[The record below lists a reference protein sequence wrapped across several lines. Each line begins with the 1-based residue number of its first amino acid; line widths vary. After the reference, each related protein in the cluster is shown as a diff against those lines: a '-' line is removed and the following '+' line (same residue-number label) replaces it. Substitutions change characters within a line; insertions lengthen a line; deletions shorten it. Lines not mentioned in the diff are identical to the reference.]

1 MLIVEKSIWSKRR
14 NSVLIK
20 RKKTMPELPE
30 VETVKRGLS
39 PFLAGRKIVSVKK
52 TRPDLRWPIPGSLE
66 SVLTGARVLKLE
78 RRGKYILWHT
88 QDEMVMILHLGM
100 SGRVL
105 ITKDLPKVKNA
116 HDHLTFKTEDGF
128 FIRYNDPRRFGF
140 IDIVPL
146 KKLAEYPSLAALGFE
161 PLSNAFNASALR
173 QKINNKQ
180 SPIKS
185 VLLDQ
190 TIIAG
195 LGNIY
200 VCEALHRSGISPRR
214 KAKNISKNKIDSL
227 VIAIRVVLQDAINAG
242 GSTLKDH
249 LQTSGEMGY
258 FQHQFRVYSRE
269 GKDCMKKSCSGTIK
283 RIIQSGRS
291 TFFCGMCQ
299 R

>member
-1 MLIVEKSIWSKRR
+1 
-14 NSVLIK
+14 
-20 RKKTMPELPE
+20 MPELPE

-39 PFLAGRKIVSVKK
+39 PFLAGRKIVSVEKA
-52 TRPDLRWPIPGSLE
+52 RPDLRWPIPRSLE
-66 SVLTGARVLKLE
+66 HVLTGTRVLKLE
-78 RRGKYILWHT
+78 RRGKYILWYT
-88 QDEMVMILHLGM
+88 QDGMVMILHLGM

-105 ITKDLPKVKNA
+105 ITKDLPKVKND
-116 HDHLTFKTEDGF
+116 HDHLIFETEDGF

-146 KKLAEYPSLAALGFE
+146 KNLAEYRSLAALGPE
-161 PLSNAFNASALR
+161 PLSNEFNASSLR
-173 QKINNKQ
+173 QKISKKQ

-214 KAKNISKNKIDSL
+214 KAKNISENKIDSL

-249 LQTSGEMGY
+249 LQTTGEMGY

-269 GKDCMKKSCSGTIK
+269 GEKCMKKSCSGIIK

-291 TFFCGMCQ
+291 TFFCGRCQ

>member
-1 MLIVEKSIWSKRR
+1 
-14 NSVLIK
+14 
-20 RKKTMPELPE
+20 MPELPE

-39 PFLAGRKIVSVKK
+39 PFLAGRKIVSVEKA
-52 TRPDLRWPIPGSLE
+52 RPDLRWPIPRSLE
-66 SVLTGARVLKLE
+66 HVLTGTRVLKLE
-78 RRGKYILWHT
+78 RRGKYILWYT
-88 QDEMVMILHLGM
+88 QDGMVMILHLGM

-105 ITKDLPKVKNA
+105 ITKDLPKAKNA
-116 HDHLTFKTEDGF
+116 HDHLIFETEDGF

-146 KKLAEYPSLAALGFE
+146 KNLAEYRSLAALGPE
-161 PLSNAFNASALR
+161 PLSNEFNASALR
-173 QKINNKQ
+173 QKINKKQ

-214 KAKNISKNKIDSL
+214 KAKNISENKIDSL

-249 LQTSGEMGY
+249 LQTTGEMGY

-269 GKDCMKKSCSGTIK
+269 GEECMKKSCSGIIK

-291 TFFCGMCQ
+291 TFFCGKCQ

>member
-1 MLIVEKSIWSKRR
+1 
-14 NSVLIK
+14 
-20 RKKTMPELPE
+20 MPELPE
-30 VETVKRGLS
+30 VEIVKRGLS
-39 PFLAGRKIVSVKK
+39 PFLAGRKIVRVEK

-66 SVLTGARVLKLE
+66 HVLTDARVLRLE

-105 ITKDLPKVKNA
+105 VTKDLPKVKNV

-140 IDIVPL
+140 VDIVPL
-146 KKLAEYPSLAALGFE
+146 KNLAKYPSLAALGPE

-173 QKINNKQ
+173 QKINKKQ

-185 VLLDQ
+185 ALLDQ

-214 KAKNISKNKIDSL
+214 RAKNISESKIDSL
-227 VIAIRVVLQDAINAG
+227 VIDIRVVLQDAINAG

-269 GKDCMKKSCSGTIK
+269 GEECMKKSCSGTIK

-291 TFFCGMCQ
+291 TFFCGKCQ

>member
-1 MLIVEKSIWSKRR
+1 
-14 NSVLIK
+14 
-20 RKKTMPELPE
+20 MPELPE

-39 PFLAGRKIVSVKK
+39 PFLAGRKIVSVEKA
-52 TRPDLRWPIPGSLE
+52 RPDLRWPIPRSLE
-66 SVLTGARVLKLE
+66 HVLTGTRVLKLE
-78 RRGKYILWHT
+78 RRGKYILWYT
-88 QDEMVMILHLGM
+88 QDGMVMILHLGM

-105 ITKDLPKVKNA
+105 ITKDLPKAKNA
-116 HDHLTFKTEDGF
+116 HDHLIFETEDGF

-146 KKLAEYPSLAALGFE
+146 KNLAEYRSLAALGPE
-161 PLSNAFNASALR
+161 PLSNEFNASSLR
-173 QKINNKQ
+173 QKISKKQ

-214 KAKNISKNKIDSL
+214 KAKNISENKIDSL

-249 LQTSGEMGY
+249 LQTTGEMGY

-269 GKDCMKKSCSGTIK
+269 GEKCVKKSCSGIIK

-291 TFFCGMCQ
+291 TFFCGRCQ

>member
-1 MLIVEKSIWSKRR
+1 
-14 NSVLIK
+14 
-20 RKKTMPELPE
+20 MPELPE

-39 PFLAGRKIVSVKK
+39 PFLAGRKIVSVEKA
-52 TRPDLRWPIPGSLE
+52 RPDLRWPIPRSLE
-66 SVLTGARVLKLE
+66 HVLTGTRVLKLE
-78 RRGKYILWHT
+78 RRGKYILWYT
-88 QDEMVMILHLGM
+88 QDGMVMILHLGM

-105 ITKDLPKVKNA
+105 ITKDLPKAKNA
-116 HDHLTFKTEDGF
+116 HDHLIFETEDGF

-146 KKLAEYPSLAALGFE
+146 KNLAEYRSLAALGPE
-161 PLSNAFNASALR
+161 PLSNEFNASSLR
-173 QKINNKQ
+173 QKISKKQ

-214 KAKNISKNKIDSL
+214 KAKNISENKIDSL

-249 LQTSGEMGY
+249 LQTTGEMGY

-269 GKDCMKKSCSGTIK
+269 GEKCTKKSCSGIIK

-291 TFFCGMCQ
+291 TFFCGKCQ

>member
-1 MLIVEKSIWSKRR
+1 
-14 NSVLIK
+14 
-20 RKKTMPELPE
+20 MPELPE

-39 PFLAGRKIVSVKK
+39 PFLTGRKIVSVEKA
-52 TRPDLRWPIPGSLE
+52 RPDLRWPIPESLE
-66 SVLTGARVLKLE
+66 HVLTGARVLKLE
-78 RRGKYILWHT
+78 RRGKYILWYT
-88 QDEMVMILHLGM
+88 QDGMVMILHLGM

-116 HDHLTFKTEDGF
+116 HDHLIFETEDGF

-146 KKLAEYPSLAALGFE
+146 KNLAEYRSLAALGPE

-173 QKINNKQ
+173 QKINKKQ

-214 KAKNISKNKIDSL
+214 KAKNISENKIYSL
-227 VIAIRVVLQDAINAG
+227 VIAIRVVLQDAIDAG

-249 LQTSGEMGY
+249 LQTTGEMGY

-269 GKDCMKKSCSGTIK
+269 GEGCMKKSCPGIIK

-291 TFFCGMCQ
+291 TFFCGKCQ

>member
-1 MLIVEKSIWSKRR
+1 
-14 NSVLIK
+14 
-20 RKKTMPELPE
+20 MPELPE

-39 PFLAGRKIVSVKK
+39 PFLAGRKIVSVEKA
-52 TRPDLRWPIPGSLE
+52 RPDLRWPIPRSLE
-66 SVLTGARVLKLE
+66 HVLTGTRVLKLE
-78 RRGKYILWHT
+78 RRGKYILWYT
-88 QDEMVMILHLGM
+88 QDGMVMILHLGM

-105 ITKDLPKVKNA
+105 ITKDLPKAKNA
-116 HDHLTFKTEDGF
+116 HDHLIFETEDGF

-146 KKLAEYPSLAALGFE
+146 KNLAEYRSLAALGPE
-161 PLSNAFNASALR
+161 PLSNEFNASSLR
-173 QKINNKQ
+173 QKISKKQ

-214 KAKNISKNKIDSL
+214 KAKNISENKIDSL

-249 LQTSGEMGY
+249 LQTTGEMGY

-269 GKDCMKKSCSGTIK
+269 GEECMKKSCSGIIK

-291 TFFCGMCQ
+291 TFFCGKCQ

>member
-1 MLIVEKSIWSKRR
+1 
-14 NSVLIK
+14 
-20 RKKTMPELPE
+20 MPELPE

-39 PFLAGRKIVSVKK
+39 PFLAGRKIVSVEKA
-52 TRPDLRWPIPGSLE
+52 RPDLRWPIPRSLE
-66 SVLTGARVLKLE
+66 HVLTGTRVLKLE
-78 RRGKYILWHT
+78 RRGKYILWYT
-88 QDEMVMILHLGM
+88 QDGMVMILHLGM

-105 ITKDLPKVKNA
+105 ITKDLPKAKNA
-116 HDHLTFKTEDGF
+116 HDHLIFETEDGF

-146 KKLAEYPSLAALGFE
+146 KNLAEYRSLAALGPE
-161 PLSNAFNASALR
+161 PLSNEFNASSLR
-173 QKINNKQ
+173 QKISKKQ

-214 KAKNISKNKIDSL
+214 KAKNISENKIDSL
-227 VIAIRVVLQDAINAG
+227 VIAIRIVLQDAINAG

-249 LQTSGEMGY
+249 LQTTGEMGY

-269 GKDCMKKSCSGTIK
+269 GEKCMKKSCSGIIK

-291 TFFCGMCQ
+291 TFFCGRCQ

>member
-1 MLIVEKSIWSKRR
+1 
-14 NSVLIK
+14 
-20 RKKTMPELPE
+20 MPELPE

-39 PFLAGRKIVSVKK
+39 PFLAGRKIVSVEKA
-52 TRPDLRWPIPGSLE
+52 RPDLRWPIPRSLE
-66 SVLTGARVLKLE
+66 HVLTGTRVLKLE
-78 RRGKYILWHT
+78 RRGKYILWYT
-88 QDEMVMILHLGM
+88 QDGMVMILHLGM

-105 ITKDLPKVKNA
+105 ITKDLPKVKND
-116 HDHLTFKTEDGF
+116 HDHLIFETEDGF

-146 KKLAEYPSLAALGFE
+146 KNLAEYRSLAALGPE
-161 PLSNAFNASALR
+161 PLSNEFNASALR
-173 QKINNKQ
+173 HKINKKQ

-214 KAKNISKNKIDSL
+214 KAKNISENKIDSL
-227 VIAIRVVLQDAINAG
+227 VIAIRIVLQDAINAG

-249 LQTSGEMGY
+249 LQTTGEMGY

-269 GKDCMKKSCSGTIK
+269 GEKCMKKSCSGIIK
-283 RIIQSGRS
+283 RMIQSGRS
-291 TFFCGMCQ
+291 TFFCGRCQ

>member
-1 MLIVEKSIWSKRR
+1 
-14 NSVLIK
+14 
-20 RKKTMPELPE
+20 MPELPE

-39 PFLAGRKIVSVKK
+39 PFLAGRKIVSVEKA
-52 TRPDLRWPIPGSLE
+52 RPDLRWPIPGSLE
-66 SVLTGARVLKLE
+66 HVLTGARVLKLE
-78 RRGKYILWHT
+78 RRGKYILWYT
-88 QDEMVMILHLGM
+88 QDGMVIILHLGM

-116 HDHLTFKTEDGF
+116 HDHLIFETEDGF

-146 KKLAEYPSLAALGFE
+146 KNLGEYRSLAALGPE
-161 PLSNAFNASALR
+161 PLSNTFNASALR
-173 QKINNKQ
+173 QKINKKQ

-214 KAKNISKNKIDSL
+214 KAKNISENKIYSL
-227 VIAIRVVLQDAINAG
+227 VIAIRVVLQDAIDAG

-249 LQTSGEMGY
+249 LQTTGEMGY
-258 FQHQFRVYSRE
+258 FQNQFRVYSRE
-269 GKDCMKKSCSGTIK
+269 GEGCMKKSCPGIIK

-291 TFFCGMCQ
+291 TFFCGKCQ

>member
-1 MLIVEKSIWSKRR
+1 
-14 NSVLIK
+14 
-20 RKKTMPELPE
+20 MPELPE

-39 PFLAGRKIVSVKK
+39 PFLAGRKIVSVEKA
-52 TRPDLRWPIPGSLE
+52 RPDLRWPIPRSLE
-66 SVLTGARVLKLE
+66 HVLTGTRVLKLE
-78 RRGKYILWHT
+78 RRGKYILWYT
-88 QDEMVMILHLGM
+88 QDGMVMILHLGM

-105 ITKDLPKVKNA
+105 ITKDLPKAKNA
-116 HDHLTFKTEDGF
+116 HDHLIFETEDGF

-146 KKLAEYPSLAALGFE
+146 KNLAEYRSLAALGPE
-161 PLSNAFNASALR
+161 PLSNEFNASSLR
-173 QKINNKQ
+173 QKISKKQ

-214 KAKNISKNKIDSL
+214 KAKNISENKIDSL
-227 VIAIRVVLQDAINAG
+227 VIAIRIVLQDAINAG

-249 LQTSGEMGY
+249 FQTTGEMGY

-269 GKDCMKKSCSGTIK
+269 GEKCMKKSCSGIIK

-291 TFFCGMCQ
+291 TFFCGRCQ

>member
-1 MLIVEKSIWSKRR
+1 
-14 NSVLIK
+14 
-20 RKKTMPELPE
+20 MPELPE
-30 VETVKRGLS
+30 VEIVKRGLS
-39 PFLAGRKIVSVKK
+39 PFLAGRKIVRVEK

-66 SVLTGARVLKLE
+66 HVLTGARVLRLE

-105 ITKDLPKVKNA
+105 VTKDLPKVKNV

-140 IDIVPL
+140 VDIVPL
-146 KKLAEYPSLAALGFE
+146 KNLEEYPSLAALGPE

-173 QKINNKQ
+173 QKINKKK

-214 KAKNISKNKIDSL
+214 KAKNISESKIDSL

-269 GKDCMKKSCSGTIK
+269 GEECMKKSCSGTIK

-291 TFFCGMCQ
+291 TFFCGKCQ

>member
-1 MLIVEKSIWSKRR
+1 
-14 NSVLIK
+14 
-20 RKKTMPELPE
+20 MPELPE

-39 PFLAGRKIVSVKK
+39 PFLAGRKIVSVEKA
-52 TRPDLRWPIPGSLE
+52 RPDLRWPIPRSLE
-66 SVLTGARVLKLE
+66 QVLTGARVLKLE
-78 RRGKYILWHT
+78 RRGKYILWYT
-88 QDEMVMILHLGM
+88 QDGMVMILHLGM

-105 ITKDLPKVKNA
+105 ITKDLPKAKNA
-116 HDHLTFKTEDGF
+116 HDHLIFETEDGF

-146 KKLAEYPSLAALGFE
+146 KNLAEYRSLAALGPE
-161 PLSNAFNASALR
+161 PLSNEFNASALR
-173 QKINNKQ
+173 HKINKKQ

-214 KAKNISKNKIDSL
+214 KAKNISENKIDSL
-227 VIAIRVVLQDAINAG
+227 VIAIRIVLQDAINAG

-249 LQTSGEMGY
+249 LQTTGEMGY

-269 GKDCMKKSCSGTIK
+269 GEKCMKKSCSGIIK
-283 RIIQSGRS
+283 RMIQSGRS
-291 TFFCGMCQ
+291 TFFCGRCQ

>member
-1 MLIVEKSIWSKRR
+1 
-14 NSVLIK
+14 
-20 RKKTMPELPE
+20 MPELPE

-39 PFLAGRKIVSVKK
+39 PFLAGRKIVSVEKA
-52 TRPDLRWPIPGSLE
+52 RPDLRWPIPRSLE
-66 SVLTGARVLKLE
+66 HVLTGTRVLKLE
-78 RRGKYILWHT
+78 RRGKYILWYT
-88 QDEMVMILHLGM
+88 QDGMVMILHLGM

-105 ITKDLPKVKNA
+105 ITKDLPKVKND
-116 HDHLTFKTEDGF
+116 HDHLIFETEDGF

-146 KKLAEYPSLAALGFE
+146 KNLAEYRSLAALGPE
-161 PLSNAFNASALR
+161 PLSNEFNASALR
-173 QKINNKQ
+173 QKINKKQ

-214 KAKNISKNKIDSL
+214 KAKNISENKIDSL
-227 VIAIRVVLQDAINAG
+227 VIAIRIVLQDAINAG

-249 LQTSGEMGY
+249 LQTTGEMGY

-269 GKDCMKKSCSGTIK
+269 GEECMKKSCSGIIK

-291 TFFCGMCQ
+291 TFFCGKCQ

>member
-1 MLIVEKSIWSKRR
+1 
-14 NSVLIK
+14 
-20 RKKTMPELPE
+20 MPELPE

-39 PFLAGRKIVSVKK
+39 PFLTGRKIVRVKK
-52 TRPDLRWPIPGSLE
+52 TRPDLRWPIPASLE
-66 SVLTGARVLKLE
+66 HVLTGARVLKLE

-105 ITKDLPKVKNA
+105 ITKDLPKVRDA

-140 IDIVPL
+140 VDIVPL
-146 KKLAEYPSLAALGFE
+146 KNLAEYPSLAALGPE

-173 QKINNKQ
+173 QKINKKQ
-180 SPIKS
+180 SSIKS

-200 VCEALHRSGISPRR
+200 VCEALFLAKISPKTKGCNLSLKQIQNLHNNIKIVLL
-214 KAKNISKNKIDSL
+214 KAIKEGGTSIQDHKN
-227 VIAIRVVLQDAINAG
+227 V
-242 GSTLKDH
+242 
-249 LQTSGEMGY
+249 SGEIGY
-258 FQHQFRVYSRE
+258 FQNYLSVYNRE
-269 GKDCMKKSCSGTIK
+269 KEKCYTNDCEEHIVRFK
-283 RIIQSGRS
+283 QNGRS
-291 TFFCGMCQ
+291 TYYCPKCQ
-299 R
+299 K

>member
-1 MLIVEKSIWSKRR
+1 
-14 NSVLIK
+14 
-20 RKKTMPELPE
+20 
-30 VETVKRGLS
+30 
-39 PFLAGRKIVSVKK
+39 
-52 TRPDLRWPIPGSLE
+52 
-66 SVLTGARVLKLE
+66 
-78 RRGKYILWHT
+78 
-88 QDEMVMILHLGM
+88 MILHLGM

-105 ITKDLPKVKNA
+105 ITKNLPKVKDA

-140 IDIVPL
+140 VDIVPL
-146 KKLAEYPSLAALGFE
+146 KNLAEYPSLAALGPE

-173 QKINNKQ
+173 QKINKKQ
-180 SPIKS
+180 SSIKS

-214 KAKNISKNKIDSL
+214 KAKNISENKMDRL
-227 VIAIRVVLQDAINAG
+227 VVAIRVVLQDAINAG

-269 GKDCMKKSCSGTIK
+269 GEECMKKSCSGMIK

-291 TFFCGMCQ
+291 TFFCGKCQ

>member
-1 MLIVEKSIWSKRR
+1 
-14 NSVLIK
+14 
-20 RKKTMPELPE
+20 MPELPE
-30 VETVKRGLS
+30 VETVKRLS
-39 PFLAGRKIVSVKK
+39 PFLEGRKIVSVEK
-52 TRPDLRWPIPGSLE
+52 TRPDLRWPIPASLE
-66 SVLTGARVLKLE
+66 HVLTGALVLKLE
-78 RRGKYILWHT
+78 RRGKYILWYT

-105 ITKDLPKVKNA
+105 ITKDSPKVKDA

-140 IDIVPL
+140 VDIVPL
-146 KKLAEYPSLAALGFE
+146 KNLAEYPSLAALGPE

-173 QKINNKQ
+173 QKINKKQ

-214 KAKNISKNKIDSL
+214 KAKNISESKTDSL

-269 GKDCMKKSCSGTIK
+269 GEECMKKSCSGTIK

-291 TFFCGMCQ
+291 TFFCGKCQ

>member
-1 MLIVEKSIWSKRR
+1 
-14 NSVLIK
+14 
-20 RKKTMPELPE
+20 
-30 VETVKRGLS
+30 
-39 PFLAGRKIVSVKK
+39 
-52 TRPDLRWPIPGSLE
+52 
-66 SVLTGARVLKLE
+66 
-78 RRGKYILWHT
+78 
-88 QDEMVMILHLGM
+88 MVMILHLGM

-105 ITKDLPKVKNA
+105 ITKDLPKVKDA

-140 IDIVPL
+140 VDIVPL
-146 KKLAEYPSLAALGFE
+146 KNLAEYPSLAALGPE

-180 SPIKS
+180 SSIKS

-190 TIIAG
+190 TTIAG

-214 KAKNISKNKIDSL
+214 KAKNISESKIDSL

-269 GKDCMKKSCSGTIK
+269 GEECMKKSCSGMIK

-291 TFFCGMCQ
+291 TFFCGKCQ

>member
-1 MLIVEKSIWSKRR
+1 
-14 NSVLIK
+14 
-20 RKKTMPELPE
+20 MPELPE

-39 PFLAGRKIVSVKK
+39 PFLAGRKIVRVEK

-66 SVLTGARVLKLE
+66 HVLTGARVLRLE

-105 ITKDLPKVKNA
+105 ITKDLPKVKDA

-140 IDIVPL
+140 VDIVPL
-146 KKLAEYPSLAALGFE
+146 KNLAEYPSLAALGPE

-173 QKINNKQ
+173 QKINKKK

-214 KAKNISKNKIDSL
+214 KAKNISESKTDSL

-269 GKDCMKKSCSGTIK
+269 GEECMKKSCSGTIK

-291 TFFCGMCQ
+291 TFFCGKCQ

>member
-1 MLIVEKSIWSKRR
+1 
-14 NSVLIK
+14 
-20 RKKTMPELPE
+20 MPELPE

-39 PFLAGRKIVSVKK
+39 PFLEGRKIVSVEK
-52 TRPDLRWPIPGSLE
+52 TRPDLRWPIPTSLE
-66 SVLTGARVLKLE
+66 HVLTGALVLKLE

-105 ITKDLPKVKNA
+105 ITKDSPKVKDA

-140 IDIVPL
+140 VDIVPL
-146 KKLAEYPSLAALGFE
+146 KNLAEYPSLAALGPE
-161 PLSNAFNASALR
+161 PLSNAFNTSALR
-173 QKINNKQ
+173 QKINKKQ

-214 KAKNISKNKIDSL
+214 KAKNISESKTDSL

-269 GKDCMKKSCSGTIK
+269 GEECMKKSCSGTIK

-291 TFFCGMCQ
+291 TFFCGKCQ

>member
-1 MLIVEKSIWSKRR
+1 M
-14 NSVLIK
+14 
-20 RKKTMPELPE
+20 
-30 VETVKRGLS
+30 
-39 PFLAGRKIVSVKK
+39 
-52 TRPDLRWPIPGSLE
+52 
-66 SVLTGARVLKLE
+66 
-78 RRGKYILWHT
+78 
-88 QDEMVMILHLGM
+88 
-100 SGRVL
+100 
-105 ITKDLPKVKNA
+105 PKVKDA

-140 IDIVPL
+140 VDIIPL
-146 KKLAEYPSLAALGFE
+146 KNLAEYPSLAALGPE

-173 QKINNKQ
+173 QKINKKQ
-180 SPIKS
+180 SSIKS

-214 KAKNISKNKIDSL
+214 KAKNISENKLDRL
-227 VIAIRVVLQDAINAG
+227 VVAIRVVLQDAINAG

-269 GKDCMKKSCSGTIK
+269 GEKCMKKSCSGMIK

-291 TFFCGMCQ
+291 TFFCGKCQ

>member
-1 MLIVEKSIWSKRR
+1 
-14 NSVLIK
+14 
-20 RKKTMPELPE
+20 MPELPE
-30 VETVKRGLS
+30 VEIVKRGLS
-39 PFLAGRKIVSVKK
+39 PFLAGRKIVRVEK

-66 SVLTGARVLKLE
+66 HVLTGARVLRLE

-88 QDEMVMILHLGM
+88 QDGMVMILHLGM

-105 ITKDLPKVKNA
+105 ITKDLPKVKDA
-116 HDHLTFKTEDGF
+116 HDHLIFKTEDGF

-140 IDIVPL
+140 VDIVPL
-146 KKLAEYPSLAALGFE
+146 KNLAEYRSLAALGPE
-161 PLSNAFNASALR
+161 PLSNAFNAFALR
-173 QKINNKQ
+173 QKINRKQ
-180 SPIKS
+180 SSIKS

-190 TIIAG
+190 TTIAG

-214 KAKNISKNKIDSL
+214 KAKNISENKIDRL
-227 VIAIRVVLQDAINAG
+227 VVAIRVVLQDAINAG

-269 GKDCMKKSCSGTIK
+269 GEECMKKSCSGMIK

-291 TFFCGMCQ
+291 TFFCGKCQ

>member
-1 MLIVEKSIWSKRR
+1 
-14 NSVLIK
+14 
-20 RKKTMPELPE
+20 MPELPE

-39 PFLAGRKIVSVKK
+39 PFLEGRKIVSVEK
-52 TRPDLRWPIPGSLE
+52 TRPDLRWPIPASLE
-66 SVLTGARVLKLE
+66 HVLTGALVLKLE
-78 RRGKYILWHT
+78 RRGKYILWYT

-105 ITKDLPKVKNA
+105 ITKDSPKVKDA

-140 IDIVPL
+140 VDIVPL
-146 KKLAEYPSLAALGFE
+146 KNLEEYPSLAALGPE

-173 QKINNKQ
+173 QKINKKQ

-214 KAKNISKNKIDSL
+214 KAKNISESKTDSL

-269 GKDCMKKSCSGTIK
+269 GEECMKKSCSGTIK

-291 TFFCGMCQ
+291 TFFCGKCQ

>member
-1 MLIVEKSIWSKRR
+1 
-14 NSVLIK
+14 
-20 RKKTMPELPE
+20 MPELPE

-39 PFLAGRKIVSVKK
+39 PFLAGRKIVRVEKA
-52 TRPDLRWPIPGSLE
+52 RPDLRWPIPGSLE
-66 SVLTGARVLKLE
+66 HVLTGTRVLKLE
-78 RRGKYILWHT
+78 RRGKYILWYT
-88 QDEMVMILHLGM
+88 QDGMVMILHLGM

-105 ITKDLPKVKNA
+105 ITKNLPKAKNA
-116 HDHLTFKTEDGF
+116 HDHLIFETEDGF

-146 KKLAEYPSLAALGFE
+146 KNLAEYRSLAALGPE

-173 QKINNKQ
+173 QKINKKQ

-214 KAKNISKNKIDSL
+214 KAKNISENKIDSL
-227 VIAIRVVLQDAINAG
+227 VTAIRVVLQDAINAG

-249 LQTSGEMGY
+249 LQTTGEMGY

-269 GKDCMKKSCSGTIK
+269 GEECMKKSCSGIIK

-291 TFFCGMCQ
+291 TFFCGKCQ

>member
-1 MLIVEKSIWSKRR
+1 
-14 NSVLIK
+14 
-20 RKKTMPELPE
+20 MPELPE

-39 PFLAGRKIVSVKK
+39 PFLAGRKIVSVEKA
-52 TRPDLRWPIPGSLE
+52 RPDLRWPIPRSLE
-66 SVLTGARVLKLE
+66 QVLTGARVLKLE
-78 RRGKYILWHT
+78 RRGKYILWYT
-88 QDEMVMILHLGM
+88 QDGMVMILHLGM

-105 ITKDLPKVKNA
+105 ITKDLPKVKND
-116 HDHLTFKTEDGF
+116 HDHLIFETEDGF

-146 KKLAEYPSLAALGFE
+146 KNLAEYRSLAALGPE
-161 PLSNAFNASALR
+161 PLSNEFNASALR
-173 QKINNKQ
+173 HKINKKQ

-214 KAKNISKNKIDSL
+214 KAKNISENKIDSL
-227 VIAIRVVLQDAINAG
+227 VIAIRIVLQDAINAG

-249 LQTSGEMGY
+249 LQTTGEMGY

-269 GKDCMKKSCSGTIK
+269 GEKCMKKSCSGIIK
-283 RIIQSGRS
+283 RMIQSGRS
-291 TFFCGMCQ
+291 TFFCGRCQ

>member
-1 MLIVEKSIWSKRR
+1 
-14 NSVLIK
+14 
-20 RKKTMPELPE
+20 MPELPE

-39 PFLAGRKIVSVKK
+39 PFLEGRKIVSVEK
-52 TRPDLRWPIPGSLE
+52 TRPDLRWPIPASLE
-66 SVLTGARVLKLE
+66 HVLTGALVLKLE

-105 ITKDLPKVKNA
+105 ITKDLPKVKDA

-140 IDIVPL
+140 VDIVPL
-146 KKLAEYPSLAALGFE
+146 KNLAEYPSLAALGPE

-173 QKINNKQ
+173 QKINKKQ

-214 KAKNISKNKIDSL
+214 KAKNISESKTDSL

-269 GKDCMKKSCSGTIK
+269 SKECAKKYCTGKIR

-291 TFFCGMCQ
+291 TFFCNQCQ

>member
-1 MLIVEKSIWSKRR
+1 M
-14 NSVLIK
+14 
-20 RKKTMPELPE
+20 
-30 VETVKRGLS
+30 
-39 PFLAGRKIVSVKK
+39 
-52 TRPDLRWPIPGSLE
+52 
-66 SVLTGARVLKLE
+66 
-78 RRGKYILWHT
+78 
-88 QDEMVMILHLGM
+88 
-100 SGRVL
+100 
-105 ITKDLPKVKNA
+105 KN
-116 HDHLTFKTEDGF
+116 
-128 FIRYNDPRRFGF
+128 
-140 IDIVPL
+140 
-146 KKLAEYPSLAALGFE
+146 LAEYPSLAALGPE

-173 QKINNKQ
+173 QKINKKQ
-180 SPIKS
+180 SSIKS

-214 KAKNISKNKIDSL
+214 KAKNISENKMDRL
-227 VIAIRVVLQDAINAG
+227 VVAIRVVLQDAINAG

-269 GKDCMKKSCSGTIK
+269 GEECMKKSCSGLIK

-291 TFFCGMCQ
+291 TFFCGKCQ

>member
-1 MLIVEKSIWSKRR
+1 
-14 NSVLIK
+14 
-20 RKKTMPELPE
+20 MPELPE

-39 PFLAGRKIVSVKK
+39 PFLVGRKIVSVEKA
-52 TRPDLRWPIPGSLE
+52 RPDLRWPIPASLE
-66 SVLTGARVLKLE
+66 HVLTGALVLKLE

-105 ITKDLPKVKNA
+105 ITKDLPKVKDA

-140 IDIVPL
+140 VDIVPL
-146 KKLAEYPSLAALGFE
+146 KNLAEYPSLAALGPE

-173 QKINNKQ
+173 QKINKKQ
-180 SPIKS
+180 SSIKS

-214 KAKNISKNKIDSL
+214 KAKNISENKMDRL
-227 VIAIRVVLQDAINAG
+227 VVAIRVVLQDAINAG

-269 GKDCMKKSCSGTIK
+269 GDECMKKSCSGTIK

-291 TFFCGMCQ
+291 TFFCGKCQ

>member
-1 MLIVEKSIWSKRR
+1 
-14 NSVLIK
+14 
-20 RKKTMPELPE
+20 MPELPE

-39 PFLAGRKIVSVKK
+39 PFLAGRKIVSVEK

-66 SVLTGARVLKLE
+66 PVLTGARVLKLE

-105 ITKDLPKVKNA
+105 ITRDLPKVKNA
-116 HDHLTFKTEDGF
+116 HDHLTFKTEDGI

-140 IDIVPL
+140 VDVVPL
-146 KKLAEYPSLAALGFE
+146 KNLAEYPSLAALGPE

-173 QKINNKQ
+173 QKINKKQ

-190 TIIAG
+190 TVIAG

-200 VCEALHRSGISPRR
+200 ACEALHRSGISPRR
-214 KAKNISKNKIDSL
+214 KAKNISENKIDGL
-227 VIAIRVVLQDAINAG
+227 VIAIRIVLQDAINAG

-249 LQTSGEMGY
+249 LQTTGEMGY
-258 FQHQFRVYSRE
+258 FQHQFRVYSRAGE
-269 GKDCMKKSCSGTIK
+269 GCMKKSCLGTIK

-291 TFFCGMCQ
+291 TFFCGKCQ

>member
-1 MLIVEKSIWSKRR
+1 
-14 NSVLIK
+14 
-20 RKKTMPELPE
+20 MPELPE

-39 PFLAGRKIVSVKK
+39 PFLAGRKIVSVEKA
-52 TRPDLRWPIPGSLE
+52 RPDLRWPIPRSLE
-66 SVLTGARVLKLE
+66 HVLTGTRVLKLE
-78 RRGKYILWHT
+78 RRGKYILWYT
-88 QDEMVMILHLGM
+88 QDGMVMILHLGM

-105 ITKDLPKVKNA
+105 ITKDLPKAKNA
-116 HDHLTFKTEDGF
+116 HDHLIFETEDGF

-146 KKLAEYPSLAALGFE
+146 KNLAEYRSLAALGPE
-161 PLSNAFNASALR
+161 PLSNEFNASSLR
-173 QKINNKQ
+173 QKISKKQ

-214 KAKNISKNKIDSL
+214 KAKNISENKIDSL
-227 VIAIRVVLQDAINAG
+227 VIAIRIVLQDAINAG

-249 LQTSGEMGY
+249 LQTTGEMGY

-269 GKDCMKKSCSGTIK
+269 GEECMKKSCSGIIK

-291 TFFCGMCQ
+291 TFFCGRCQ

>member
-1 MLIVEKSIWSKRR
+1 
-14 NSVLIK
+14 
-20 RKKTMPELPE
+20 MPELPE

-39 PFLAGRKIVSVKK
+39 PFLEGRKIVSVEK
-52 TRPDLRWPIPGSLE
+52 TRPDLRWPIPTSLE
-66 SVLTGARVLKLE
+66 HVLTGALVLKLE

-105 ITKDLPKVKNA
+105 ITKDSPKVKDA

-140 IDIVPL
+140 VDIVPL
-146 KKLAEYPSLAALGFE
+146 KNLAKYPSLAALGPE

-173 QKINNKQ
+173 QKINKKQ

-214 KAKNISKNKIDSL
+214 KAKNISESKIDSL

-269 GKDCMKKSCSGTIK
+269 GEECMKKSCSGTIK

-291 TFFCGMCQ
+291 TFFCGKCQ